1 MISAEMALNSI
12 CNLNS
17 LTPDINFLFPGKYKK
32 GCVCVGVGVGINI
45 VYVCVVSL

>member
-32 GCVCVGVGVGINI
+32 ECVCVGVGINM
-45 VYVCVVSL
+45 VYVYVVSL